1 MQINKALVVYNKPLY
16 QLHVL
21 EQRDPHYIGLLRKKH
36 PTTRLWRA
44 VHAMHHETLSGVQS
58 TLELLGI
65 ETDTVFRGQL
75 KKISKQYDLVV
86 TVGGDGTFL
95 DISHILDKQ
104 VLLGVNSAPIDSTG
118 ALCRAR
124 IGDFLTVMVEL
135 IAGKRKP
142 LWIPRLKVKLNGK
155 QVATP
160 VLNEVLFA
168 NQSSAGTARYRI
180 LIGKTA
186 EEQKSSG
193 IWIAAPTGSTAAIR
207 SAGGKPMPL
216 TKAAMQYVV
225 RELFPEPGKSFKI
238 QRGILPK
245 GKKLTIYS
253 RMRQG
258 ALFIDGNKISV
269 PLNFGDKV
277 EISADGK
284 PLRAVL

>member
-1 MQINKALVVYNKPLY
+1 MRIDKALVVYNKPLY

-21 EQRDPHYIGLLRKKH
+21 EQKDPHYIGLLKKKH

-44 VHAMHHETLSGVQS
+44 VHAMHQETLEGVQR

-65 ETDTVFRGQL
+65 ETDTIFRGQL
-75 KKISKQYDLVV
+75 KKIGNYDLVV

-95 DISHILDKQ
+95 DISHILGNQ

-124 IGDFLTVMVEL
+124 IGDFLTVLVEL
-135 IAGKRKP
+135 IAGKRRP
-142 LWIPRLKVKLNGK
+142 QWIPRLKVKVNGRA
-155 QVATP
+155 VAPP

-168 NQSSAGTARYRI
+168 NQSSAGTARYRVI
-180 LIGKTA
+180 VGKTA

-216 TKAAMQYVV
+216 TKPAMQYVV
-225 RELFPEPGKSFKI
+225 RELFPEPGKRFRIRK
-238 QRGILPK
+238 GILPK

>member
-1 MQINKALVVYNKPLY
+1 MRIDKALVVYNKPLY

-21 EQRDPHYIGLLRKKH
+21 EQKDPHYIGLLKKKH

-44 VHAMHHETLSGVQS
+44 VHAMHHETLEGVQR

-65 ETDTVFRGQL
+65 ATDTVFRGQL
-75 KKISKQYDLVV
+75 KKIGNYDLVV

-95 DISHILDKQ
+95 DISHILGNQ

-124 IGDFLTVMVEL
+124 VGDFLTVLVEL

-142 LWIPRLKVKLNGK
+142 QWIPRLKVKVNGK
-155 QVATP
+155 AVAPP

-168 NQSSAGTARYRI
+168 NQSSAGTARYRV
-180 LIGKTA
+180 LVDKTA

-216 TKAAMQYVV
+216 TKPAMQYVV
-225 RELFPEPGKSFKI
+225 RELFPEPGKRFRIRK
-238 QRGILPK
+238 GILPK

>member
-1 MQINKALVVYNKPLY
+1 MRIDKALVVYNKPLY

-21 EQRDPHYIGLLRKKH
+21 EQKDPHYIGLLKKKH

-44 VHAMHHETLSGVQS
+44 VHAMHHETLEGVQR

-65 ETDTVFRGQL
+65 ATDTVFRGQL
-75 KKISKQYDLVV
+75 KKIGNYDLVV

-95 DISHILDKQ
+95 DISHILGNQ

-124 IGDFLTVMVEL
+124 VGDFLTVLVEL

-142 LWIPRLKVKLNGK
+142 QWIPRLKVKVNGK
-155 QVATP
+155 AVAPP

-168 NQSSAGTARYRI
+168 NQSSAGTARYRV
-180 LIGKTA
+180 LVGKTA

-216 TKAAMQYVV
+216 TKPAMQYVV
-225 RELFPEPGKSFKI
+225 RELFPEPGKRFRIRK
-238 QRGILPK
+238 GILPK

>member
-1 MQINKALVVYNKPLY
+1 MRIDKALVVYNKPLY

-21 EQRDPHYIGLLRKKH
+21 EQKDPHYIGLLKKKH

-44 VHAMHHETLSGVQS
+44 VHAMHHETLEGVQR

-75 KKISKQYDLVV
+75 KKIGNYDLVV

-95 DISHILDKQ
+95 DISHILGNQ

-124 IGDFLTVMVEL
+124 VGDFLTVLVEL

-142 LWIPRLKVKLNGK
+142 QWIPRLKVKVNGK
-155 QVATP
+155 AVAPP

-168 NQSSAGTARYRI
+168 NQSSAGTARYRV

-216 TKAAMQYVV
+216 TKPAMQYVV
-225 RELFPEPGKSFKI
+225 RELFPEPGKRFRIRK
-238 QRGILPK
+238 GILPK
-245 GKKLTIYS
+245 DKKLTIYS

-258 ALFIDGNKISV
+258 ALFIDGNKLSV

-277 EISADGK
+277 EISADGR

>member
-1 MQINKALVVYNKPLY
+1 MKINKALVVYNKPLY

-21 EQRDPHYIGLLRKKH
+21 EQKDPHYIGLLKKKH

-44 VHAMHHETLSGVQS
+44 VHAMHHETLEGVQR

-65 ETDTVFRGQL
+65 ATDTVFRGQL
-75 KKISKQYDLVV
+75 KKIGNYDLVV

-95 DISHILDKQ
+95 DISHILGNQ

-118 ALCRAR
+118 ALCRAQV
-124 IGDFLTVMVEL
+124 GDFLTVLVEL

-142 LWIPRLKVKLNGK
+142 QWIPRLKVKVNGK
-155 QVATP
+155 AVFP
-160 VLNEVLFA
+160 SVLNEVLFA
-168 NQSSAGTARYRI
+168 NQSSAGTARYRV

-216 TKAAMQYVV
+216 TKPAMQYVV
-225 RELFPEPGKSFKI
+225 RELFPEPGKRFQIRK
-238 QRGILPK
+238 GILPK

-258 ALFIDGNKISV
+258 ALFVDGNKISV

>member
-1 MQINKALVVYNKPLY
+1 MRIDKALVVYNKPLY

-21 EQRDPHYIGLLRKKH
+21 EQKDPHYIGLLKKKH

-44 VHAMHHETLSGVQS
+44 VHAMHQETLEGVQR

-75 KKISKQYDLVV
+75 KKIGNYDLVV

-95 DISHILDKQ
+95 DISHILGNQ

-124 IGDFLTVMVEL
+124 IGDFLTVLVEL

-142 LWIPRLKVKLNGK
+142 QWIPRLQVKVNGK
-155 QVATP
+155 AVAPP

-168 NQSSAGTARYRI
+168 NQSSAGTARYRV

-216 TKAAMQYVV
+216 TKPAMQYVV
-225 RELFPEPGKSFKI
+225 RELFPEPGKRFRIRK
-238 QRGILPK
+238 GILPK

>member
-1 MQINKALVVYNKPLY
+1 MRIDKALVVYNKPLY

-21 EQRDPHYIGLLRKKH
+21 EQRDPHYIGLLKKKH

-44 VHAMHHETLSGVQS
+44 VHAMHHETLEGVQR

-65 ETDTVFRGQL
+65 ETDAVFRGQL
-75 KKISKQYDLVV
+75 KKIGNYDLVV

-95 DISHILDKQ
+95 DISHILGNQ

-124 IGDFLTVMVEL
+124 VGDFLTVLVEL

-142 LWIPRLKVKLNGK
+142 QWIPRLKVKVNGK
-155 QVATP
+155 AVAPP

-168 NQSSAGTARYRI
+168 NQSSAGTARYRV

-216 TKAAMQYVV
+216 TKPAMQYVV
-225 RELFPEPGKSFKI
+225 RELFPEPGKRFRIRK
-238 QRGILPK
+238 GILPK